1 MSKPIFVVFGATGA
15 QGGAVVR
22 SLLRN
27 GKYHIRGLT
36 RNVESEAAKKL
47 KAQGVE
53 LVKGDMHNRED
64 LKQVFKGAE
73 VAFVLT
79 NFWDPSSMGK
89 EYEIGKVI
97 VDEAIAAGVKHFIW
111 STLPPAEKVSNG
123 KYKVPHFDDKAKVDE
138 YIKSKGLP
146 ASFIEPGFYYQNFKT
161 FFPPKKEEDG
171 TYVLSLPATSSI
183 TAVDI
188 EDIGDAVVYMEE
200 HRNEFLGKYVPFYGS
215 HMSPQEYVDQLSA
228 YTGQKVKLNLIPR
241 DVYAKFNFP
250 GAHELAEMFGWFDE
264 FTCHGPGADLEI
276 RKKVNP
282 NVKTWQQYLEASK
295 FTL

>member
-264 FTCHGPGADLEI
+264 FTYHGPGADLEI